1 MQRFLRN
8 TLFPLFLMLT
18 CPPTVILVWYINT
31 ALDGSVLTFYH
42 LILNNG
48 FFTTLWSIWHPVFW
62 GTAIAWKI
70 IAVFMSVQLLLMRAV
85 PGKTIVGPETLKGH
99 VPIYKNNGFLCFL
112 ITIAL
117 FLLCTHVLHLFSSTI
132 VYDHFAGILGALN
145 IFSLGFCF
153 MLYLKGR
160 FKPSSRDH
168 SVTGNFIFDYYWGT
182 ELYPRILGWD
192 IKQFTNCR
200 FGMMSWP
207 VIIISFA
214 AKQSALFGLTNSML
228 ACISIMLLYIAKFF
242 YWESGYLRSMD
253 IMHDRAG
260 FYICWGC
267 LVWVPGIYTLPV
279 MYLVNHPYHFS
290 TTMAV
295 AIALFGMT
303 AVMLNYFADRQRQK
317 VRATEGNCKIW
328 GKPPTL
334 IRAIYLDQHG
344 REKQSLL
351 LTSGFWGISRHFH
364 YVLEISLAFF
374 WTLPVLFFH
383 FLPWFYVI
391 FLTILLVH
399 RAYRDDD
406 RCAEKYG
413 EYWTQYCKLVPNKI
427 LPWK

>member
-1 MQRFLRN
+1 MTIRDWLSKTKIKNHKTEKEFVMQRFLRN

-145 IFSLGFCF
+145 IFSLCFCF
-153 MLYLKGR
+153 ILYLKGR

-168 SVTGNFIFDYYWGT
+168 STTGNFIFDYYWGT

-192 IKQFTNCR
+192 VKQFTNCR
-200 FGMMSWP
+200 FGMMGWP
-207 VIIISFA
+207 LLILSYA
-214 AKQSALFGLTNSML
+214 AKQHELYGLSDAMIVSVALQLIYVG
-228 ACISIMLLYIAKFF
+228 KFF
-242 YWESGYLRSMD
+242 LWETGYLRSLD

-260 FYICWGC
+260 FMICWGC
-267 LVWVPGIYTLPV
+267 LVWLTCVYTSPAL
-279 MYLVNHPYHFS
+279 YLVHHPIHLGFFLS
-290 TTMAV
+290 SFILIV
-295 AIALFGMT
+295 GMGSIL
-303 AVMLNYFADRQRQK
+303 VNYLADRQRQR
-317 VRATEGNCKIW
+317 VRAKNGACLVWSRT
-328 GKPPTL
+328 PTIIKAL
-334 IRAIYLDQHG
+334 YRTQSG
-344 REKQSLL
+344 ETKQNLL
-351 LTSGFWGISRHFH
+351 L
-364 YVLEISLAFF
+364 
-374 WTLPVLFFH
+374 
-383 FLPWFYVI
+383 
-391 FLTILLVH
+391 
-399 RAYRDDD
+399 
-406 RCAEKYG
+406 
-413 EYWTQYCKLVPNKI
+413 
-427 LPWK
+427 